1 MTTIYPNP
9 HRTSDA
15 RILAALVSATFLLD
29 ALIVFGIAFLPG
41 VSGMDGGATV
51 ATATI
56 LTAVLFA
63 VQFVVVVMLA
73 RLARASIA

>member
-1 MTTIYPNP
+1 MTTIYRNP

-15 RILAALVSATFLLD
+15 RILAALVSATFLVD
-29 ALIVFGIAFLPG
+29 ALIVFGIGFLPG

-51 ATATI
+51 ATAAI

-63 VQFVVVVMLA
+63 VQFVVVVALA